1 MPAAA
6 LDASARRVSSLLNEA
21 DDARLAARVPSFED
35 PAVSIAGWR
44 LLMMMA
50 EHDIHHRSQ
59 IMTYAGI
66 NRWPVQQVF
75 GRTYEEVLRRTR
87 AGHATSGDGS
97 PRDGGSS

>member
-1 MPAAA
+1 MRGDVPRCDGPGGDG
-6 LDASARRVSSLLNEA
+6 LGDLNE
-21 DDARLAARVPSFED
+21 P
-35 PAVSIAGWR
+35 